1 MFVGAAKGFHFDF
14 TSVFLRQKDKA
25 MMHIKQ
31 MVLMTVTRTLAKVTW
46 SIKEREKG
54 GEGKRD
60 KEGRGENKQQRGQHC
75 KGDILDYEGSSLASD
90 KTELTNLKATI
101 FHTKN

>member
-1 MFVGAAKGFHFDF
+1 
-14 TSVFLRQKDKA
+14 

-31 MVLMTVTRTLAKVTW
+31 MVLMMVTRTLAKVTW
-46 SIKEREKG
+46 SIKERQEGGGEKG
-54 GEGKRD
+54 QGGA
-60 KEGRGENKQQRGQHC
+60 GENKQQRGQHC

>member
-1 MFVGAAKGFHFDF
+1 
-14 TSVFLRQKDKA
+14 

-31 MVLMTVTRTLAKVTW
+31 MVLMMVTRTLAKVTW
-46 SIKEREKG
+46 SIKERQGG

>member
-1 MFVGAAKGFHFDF
+1 
-14 TSVFLRQKDKA
+14 
-25 MMHIKQ
+25 

-46 SIKEREKG
+46 SIKERQEG
-54 GEGKRD
+54 GEEGKRD
-60 KEGRGENKQQRGQHC
+60 KEGRGKNKQQRGQHC

-101 FHTKN
+101 FHTQNLCETLSEVKIVESP